1 MRLKL
6 VGLLIILSGLSACST
21 TEKPIK
27 KSDNFSSS
35 ANALKNQAT
44 NAQSI
49 YQLAVNREGA
59 DKIQLL
65 YSARDA
71 AISEKIALISAAT
84 KGCFI
89 EQSLSER
96 VKIKH
101 RLKDNSGWIEV

>member
-1 MRLKL
+1 LDVEIHDLKVSTKL
-6 VGLLIILSGLSACST
+6 HWSG
-21 TEKPIK
+21 EQEGNKPYVSMPELFTLDIEM
-27 KSDNFSSS
+27 D
-35 ANALKNQAT
+35 T
-44 NAQSI
+44 NT
-49 YQLAVNREGA
+49 
-59 DKIQLL
+59 
-65 YSARDA
+65 